1 MLSVQVLLPD
11 NLYAQRLLALIA
23 REGGHEASRVTAPDL
38 TRDGVIVADRAAIER
53 FPKLLDDVER
63 LVLITANDGRYLA
76 SLWERGVRS
85 VVFDSDPPSTALL
98 AILALEMRG
107 GLKVAEHP
115 SCGCGGRLFR
125 LEHSHPPAGPIGA
138 NRTH

>member
-1 MLSVQVLLPD
+1 MLSIQVLLPD
-11 NLYAQRLLALIA
+11 NVYAQRLLTLIA
-23 REGGHEASRVTAPDL
+23 REGDHEGIRVAAPDFHKN
-38 TRDGVIVADRAAIER
+38 GVFVADRSAIER
-53 FPKLLDDVER
+53 FPRLLEDVDR
-63 LVLITANDGRYLA
+63 LVLITSNDTRYLA

-107 GLKVAEHP
+107 GLKGVEP
-115 SCGCGGRLFR
+115 SSCGCGGRLFP
-125 LEHSHPPAGPIGA
+125 LEQSHPPAGPIGA